1 MRARHDLDVVAM
13 VTMFDDEGARS
24 RSHGLR
30 PTVVTAQADALG
42 VHTVVGRASWSTYD
56 EAFAGAVAQLPAD
69 VTHLVFGDIL
79 FDEHRA
85 WAEAMCRRRG
95 LVPME
100 PLFGSSTESLFVEW
114 IVSGGDATII
124 TTRASQLDRSWLGRR
139 LSLEML
145 D

>member
-1 MRARHDLDVVAM
+1 
-13 VTMFDDEGARS
+13 
-24 RSHGLR
+24 
-30 PTVVTAQADALG
+30 
-42 VHTVVGRASWSTYD
+42 
-56 EAFAGAVAQLPAD
+56 
-69 VTHLVFGDIL
+69 
-79 FDEHRA
+79 
-85 WAEAMCRRRG
+85 MCRRRG

-145 D
+145 DDFKRLGVDPCGERGEYHTVVTNCPLFRSPLTLTLGEAVQVADCWALDAMTTAAATGL